1 MTQKELVLDYMNKH
15 GGITRKEAFDNLGIA
30 NLPARISE
38 LKHDGFIIHE
48 IWITGKN
55 RYGVKVRW
63 KKYRLGRLEDYADG
77 TV

>member
-15 GGITRKEAFDNLGIA
+15 KGITRKNAFADLGIA

-38 LKHDGFIIHE
+38 LKDDGFVIHE
-48 IWITGKN
+48 IWEKGKN
-55 RYGVKVRW
+55 RYGSKVKW